1 MNSLWRD
8 VRYGVRTL
16 LQRPGFAAAAVLTL
30 TLGIG
35 ANAAIFSVVN
45 GVLLRSLPYPDP
57 DRVVLLWEAG
67 DGVRNNNISHLNF
80 TDWRERQQSF
90 ESISAYLGR
99 WGGPETIIGGSEPVR
114 AYAVSVYRD
123 FFTVLGVAPAVGRTF
138 SPEESRLGTMPV
150 AVVSYGFWQRLL
162 GGDPHLTTK
171 MLTIAGMSFNVIG
184 VMPPGFSF
192 PHDTDVW
199 VSKEQLFQDTSSRSS
214 HNYIG
219 IARLKPNMT
228 REQAQAEM
236 TAMARRLAEEYPDDR
251 NHNDVT
257 VVTIKDQLT
266 GSIRPA
272 LLVLMAVV
280 GVVLLIACA
289 NVANLMLARALGRQ
303 KEIAIRTA
311 LGAGRWNIVRQ
322 LLTESLLL
330 ALTGGALGLLLANW
344 IVSALIAVGP
354 TTIPRLNEITVDG
367 PTLAFTLG
375 VSLVTSLLFGVVPA
389 LRVSKPDLNET
400 LKEGGRA
407 TGGSSGLVRSALVVA
422 EVALTLVLLVGA
434 GLLVKS
440 LWRVLEVNPGFNPSG
455 VLTMQ
460 MTLPESEYS
469 DAPRKIAFYR
479 QLFERIRSLPGVE
492 SAGMINNLPMGGVD
506 INGAFGIAGRPLEQS
521 GYASFRVASPDYFR
535 AMNIPLIRGRLFTE
549 ADHESAEP
557 VAIISQ
563 RVAETVF
570 RTEDPIGQ
578 RVLSTNDATS
588 RGDFNQP
595 DRWPR
600 IVGIVGDVK
609 HFGLESRDSADLYVC
624 YMQRPRRISGMTV
637 VVRARDEATTLAAS
651 LRQEVKAIDKNLPVS
666 VAAMDQVF
674 ARTTA
679 TRRFNAILV
688 GVFAAL
694 ALVLSMIGLYGVM
707 SYAVSQSTRE
717 IGIRL
722 ALGAQTGDILKLV
735 IGNGM
740 ILSVIGVVIGLIG
753 AFALTRL
760 MVGLLYG
767 VTATDALTF
776 VVVSLLLVIVALM
789 ACYIPARRAMKVDPM
804 VALRYE

>member
-1 MNSLWRD
+1 
-8 VRYGVRTL
+8 
-16 LQRPGFAAAAVLTL
+16 
-30 TLGIG
+30 
-35 ANAAIFSVVN
+35 
-45 GVLLRSLPYPDP
+45 
-57 DRVVLLWEAG
+57 
-67 DGVRNNNISHLNF
+67 
-80 TDWRERQQSF
+80 
-90 ESISAYLGR
+90 
-99 WGGPETIIGGSEPVR
+99 
-114 AYAVSVYRD
+114 
-123 FFTVLGVAPAVGRTF
+123 
-138 SPEESRLGTMPV
+138 
-150 AVVSYGFWQRLL
+150 
-162 GGDPHLTTK
+162 
-171 MLTIAGMSFNVIG
+171 
-184 VMPPGFSF
+184 
-192 PHDTDVW
+192 
-199 VSKEQLFQDTSSRSS
+199 
-214 HNYIG
+214 
-219 IARLKPNMT
+219 
-228 REQAQAEM
+228 
-236 TAMARRLAEEYPDDR
+236 
-251 NHNDVT
+251 
-257 VVTIKDQLT
+257 
-266 GSIRPA
+266 
-272 LLVLMAVV
+272 
-280 GVVLLIACA
+280 
-289 NVANLMLARALGRQ
+289 
-303 KEIAIRTA
+303 
-311 LGAGRWNIVRQ
+311 
-322 LLTESLLL
+322 
-330 ALTGGALGLLLANW
+330 
-344 IVSALIAVGP
+344 
-354 TTIPRLNEITVDG
+354 
-367 PTLAFTLG
+367 
-375 VSLVTSLLFGVVPA
+375 
-389 LRVSKPDLNET
+389 
-400 LKEGGRA
+400 
-407 TGGSSGLVRSALVVA
+407 
-422 EVALTLVLLVGA
+422 
-434 GLLVKS
+434 
-440 LWRVLEVNPGFNPSG
+440 
-455 VLTMQ
+455 MQ